1 MKQYIVIKF
10 QRYNVYILLFGAEFV
25 LYTIT
30 NDIVKYQFVLNF
42 VLLIQSFISKREE
55 IQVLE
60 NRRISK

>member
-1 MKQYIVIKF
+1 M
-10 QRYNVYILLFGAEFV
+10 YILLFGAEFV

-55 IQVLE
+55 IQVPE